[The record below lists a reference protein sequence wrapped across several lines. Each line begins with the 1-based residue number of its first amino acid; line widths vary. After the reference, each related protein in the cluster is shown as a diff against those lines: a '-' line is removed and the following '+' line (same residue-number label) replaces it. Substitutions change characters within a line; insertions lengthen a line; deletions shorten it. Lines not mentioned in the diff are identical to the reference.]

1 MFIFIVLIAFV
12 IACGFGAALKTR
24 ASSFIGALGP
34 TAGLAALP
42 IIYLVLANR
51 WNLILEQELPFP
63 FGHCRFEFGMVDAV
77 FMIPLT
83 IVGFTVA
90 LFGFCLKKPEHA
102 AMPPQFWFFLNI
114 MYAGMMTMLVAGD
127 TALYIIGWEVM
138 SWAAFFLICTYFRR
152 REVREAG
159 IVYFIAAHITFLI
172 ILVSA
177 FMFEY
182 EVILYPSAIFLTG
195 LAGFGSRAGLAP
207 LHVWLPEAQ
216 TAAPGHVSA
225 LLTGVMCNMGIYMM
239 WRLTGAEIAMLGAIP
254 LWWGYC
260 FLGLG
265 AVSALYGAV
274 MALRQRNL
282 KRLLAYSVVEN
293 TGVIFMGIGLGYLAE
308 HYGCEHLKNLLYLGC
323 ALHMVNHAVFKSLL
337 FMAAGVIVNQT
348 EVSDIRLLAGICKR
362 LPFTGPALIIGCA
375 AAAGL
380 PPLNGF
386 IGEYLLFGGAIAAL
400 EQSGMREAA
409 MLTLAVLGVAGILML
424 VCFARLAGIAAL
436 GEPRCKAVAS
446 CVQSNMSLKYPLTI
460 LMGLCIL
467 SGAGLPFFMEVPGIL
482 RQILLGLAVLVVLAV
497 FWTAVRRLL
506 SQKNAAPLTSEHA
519 AGEKTTLIWTTVLEE
534 EVGKVEFDGGER
546 DVVLEYAFRPLFR
559 ALYGCCMKMK
569 WLDGGGLGRGL
580 VYVAL
585 VLLILLVWTL

>member
-1 MFIFIVLIAFV
+1 MFVFIVLIAFV

-42 IIYLVLANR
+42 IIYIVLANR
-51 WNLILEQELPFP
+51 WELVLTEQLPFP
-63 FGHCRFEFGMVDAV
+63 FEQSRFEFGVVDAV
-77 FMIPLT
+77 FMIPLV

-102 AMPPQFWFFLNI
+102 VMRPQFWFFLNI
-114 MYAGMMTMLVAGD
+114 MYAGMMTMLIAGNA
-127 TALYIIGWEVM
+127 ALYIIGWEIM

-152 REVREAG
+152 KEVRDAG
-159 IVYFIAAHITFLI
+159 IIYFIVAHITFLI
-172 ILVSA
+172 ILVAA

-182 EVILYPSAIFLTG
+182 EAILYPSAIFLTG
-195 LAGFGSRAGLAP
+195 LVGFGAKAGLAP
-207 LHVWLPEAQ
+207 FHVWLPEAQ

-225 LLTGVMCNMGIYMM
+225 LLAGVMCNMGIYMM
-239 WRLTGAEIAMLGAIP
+239 WRLTGAEIRLLGAPP

-260 FLGLG
+260 FLGMG
-265 AVSALYGAV
+265 AVSAFYGAV

-282 KRLLAYSVVEN
+282 KRLLAYSVVQN

-308 HYGCEHLKNLLYLGC
+308 HYGCEHLRNLLYLGC
-323 ALHMVNHAVFKSLL
+323 VLHMINHAVFKSLL
-337 FMAAGVIVNQT
+337 FMAAGIIINQT

-362 LPFTGPALIIGCA
+362 LPFTGPALVIGCA

-386 IGEYLLFGGAIAAL
+386 IGEYLLFDGAIAAL
-400 EQSGMREAA
+400 AQPGMREAA
-409 MLTLAVLGVAGILML
+409 ILMLAVLGVVSVLML
-424 VCFARLAGIAAL
+424 VCYIRLAGIAAL

-467 SGAGLPFFMEVPGIL
+467 SGAGLPFFMDVPGIL

-497 FWTAVRRLL
+497 FWVGVRRLRL
-506 SQKNAAPLTSEHA
+506 HKNTVPADNDRAP
-519 AGEKTTLIWTTVLEE
+519 GEKTTLMWTTVLEE
-534 EVGKVEFDGGER
+534 EVGAVRFDGGER
-546 DVVLEYAFRPLFR
+546 DGVLEYVFRPFFR
-559 ALYGCCMKMK
+559 VLYRCCMKMK

-580 VYVAL
+580 LYIAL